1 MRGSR
6 ETRLTEEDVYE
17 IAAEV
22 AQEMITKFLS
32 NLKGLI
38 PDPEDV
44 ADEIQENYRR
54 EFRDFK
60 KGYSRVN
67 RVQESNRARNS
78 DDEMMN
84 IRKQMVEEDSTISQK
99 QERQLNTR
107 EQFEEDIKAI
117 HQKPESINEMVS
129 DEFIS
134 QIDLGFDGSSVP
146 TCTAD
151 KDGAGEE

>member
-1 MRGSR
+1 MNR

-38 PDPEDV
+38 PDPEEV

-60 KGYSRVN
+60 KGYSQSS
-67 RVQESNRARNS
+67 RVQESSRTRNS

-84 IRKQMVEEDSTISQK
+84 IRN
-99 QERQLNTR
+99 RW
-107 EQFEEDIKAI
+107 
-117 HQKPESINEMVS
+117 
-129 DEFIS
+129 
-134 QIDLGFDGSSVP
+134 
-146 TCTAD
+146 
-151 KDGAGEE
+151 

>member
-1 MRGSR
+1 MNR

-60 KGYSRVN
+60 KGYSQSS
-67 RVQESNRARNS
+67 RVQESSRARNS

-84 IRKQMVEEDSTISQK
+84 IRKQMVEEDSTRAQK
-99 QERQLNTR
+99 QERQLSTR

-117 HQKPESINEMVS
+117 HQKPESINETVS

-151 KDGAGEE
+151 KDDAGEE

>member
-1 MRGSR
+1 MNR

-38 PDPEDV
+38 PDPEEV

-60 KGYSRVN
+60 KGYSQSS
-67 RVQESNRARNS
+67 RVQESSRARNS

-84 IRKQMVEEDSTISQK
+84 IRKQMVEEDSTRAQK

-117 HQKPESINEMVS
+117 HQKPESINDMVS

-134 QIDLGFDGSSVP
+134 QIDLGFDGNSVP

-151 KDGAGEE
+151 KGDAGEE

>member
-38 PDPEDV
+38 PDPEEV

-60 KGYSRVN
+60 KGYSQSG
-67 RVQESNRARNS
+67 RVQESSRARNS

-84 IRKQMVEEDSTISQK
+84 IRKQMVEEDSTRAQK

-117 HQKPESINEMVS
+117 HQKPESINVMVS
-129 DEFIS
+129 DEFIN

-151 KDGAGEE
+151 KGDAGEE

>member
-1 MRGSR
+1 MNR

-38 PDPEDV
+38 PDPEEV

-60 KGYSRVN
+60 KGYSQSS
-67 RVQESNRARNS
+67 RVQESSRARNS

-84 IRKQMVEEDSTISQK
+84 IRKQMVEEDSTRAQK

-117 HQKPESINEMVS
+117 HQKPESINDMVS
-129 DEFIS
+129 DEFIN
-134 QIDLGFDGSSVP
+134 QIDLGFDGGSVP

-151 KDGAGEE
+151 KGDAGEE

>member
-54 EFRDFK
+54 EFREFK
-60 KGYSRVN
+60 KGYSQS
-67 RVQESNRARNS
+67 RVQESSRARNS

-84 IRKQMVEEDSTISQK
+84 IRKQMVEEDSTRAQK

-117 HQKPESINEMVS
+117 HQKPESINVMVS
-129 DEFIS
+129 DEFIN

-151 KDGAGEE
+151 KGDAGEE